1 MSDLL
6 TFSLILILR
15 SCSVPSTLITHV
27 KDGYVLLHLWKRKK
41 RKLKVQGPRIFLISL
56 ILSRMSR
63 SNEMKP
69 DLQ

>member
-6 TFSLILILR
+6 TFSLVLILR
-15 SCSVPSTLITHV
+15 SCSVPSTLITNV
-27 KDGYVLLHLWKRKK
+27 KDGHVLLHLWKRKI
-41 RKLKVQGPRIFLISL
+41 KVQGPRIFLISI